1 MDRVDAMK
9 VFVAALDEGSLA
21 GASRRLKRSP
31 TAVSRALAFLEAHVG
46 VELLHR
52 TTRSIKLSEAGERYA
67 AACRRVLIELEE
79 ADMLAAGERSAP
91 RGILT
96 ISAPPISGEEI
107 VRPIVDDFLDLHP
120 AVSVRLLLLDR
131 PVNLIDEGVD
141 VALRVA
147 HLPDSSLIAIRL
159 GGDVRR
165 VVVASPRYL
174 ADHPRISEPAD
185 LARHQI
191 VAFTNFGLDSWSF
204 TPARGSSVPRTVQ
217 FAPRLVVNTV
227 RAAAASAMAG
237 RGLTRLYSYHVAEYV
252 RDGRLRIV
260 LADAEHPPLPV
271 HLLAPQGRMSVPKVR
286 AFVDFATPRLRSEFA
301 RMAAEASILDESI
314 RNRGALTRRQHVR
327 C

>member
-1 MDRVDAMK
+1 MDRIDAMK

-21 GASRRLKRSP
+21 GAARQLKRSP
-31 TAVSRALAFLEAHVG
+31 TAVSRALAFLETHVG

-52 TTRSIKLSEAGERYA
+52 TTRSLKLSEAGERYA

-79 ADMLAAGERSAP
+79 ADILAAGERSAP

-96 ISAPPISGEEI
+96 LSAPPISGEE
-107 VRPIVDDFLDLHP
+107 VLRPIVDDFLDLYP
-120 AVSVRLLLLDR
+120 TISVRLLLLDR

-141 VALRVA
+141 IALRVA
-147 HLPDSSLIAIRL
+147 HLPDSSLIAVRL

-174 ADHPRISEPAD
+174 ADHPRIREPAD
-185 LARHQI
+185 LAKHQI

-204 TPARGSSVPRTVQ
+204 TPAKGSSIPRTVH

-227 RAAAASAMAG
+227 RAAVASALVG
-237 RGLTRLYSYHVAEYV
+237 RGLTRLYSYHVAGYV
-252 RDGRLRIV
+252 KDGRLKIV

-271 HLLAPQGRMSVPKVR
+271 HLLTPPGRMSVPKVR

-301 RMAAEASILDESI
+301 RMAAEADVLD
-314 RNRGALTRRQHVR
+314 
-327 C
+327 